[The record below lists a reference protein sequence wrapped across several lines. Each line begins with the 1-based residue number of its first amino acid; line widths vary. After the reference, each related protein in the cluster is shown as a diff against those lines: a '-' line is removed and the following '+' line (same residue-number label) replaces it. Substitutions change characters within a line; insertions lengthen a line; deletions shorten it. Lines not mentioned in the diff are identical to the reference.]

1 MDGCANK
8 PCQHGG
14 TCLPRF
20 GKKYNCLCPPYRTG
34 ENCEEDID
42 ECAIY
47 EGTHAGC
54 QNNAT
59 CENHDTGFRP
69 SLSVS
74 SSPTC
79 SPSLKYVWRHMSLS
93 IDVETHQKQIA
104 TYRCICDW
112 GYKVSDDKLNPT
124 CVDVDECLDNPCHP
138 GVDCINLPGKFQCTG
153 CPKGYHGNG
162 QICADIDECAA
173 EIYPCSSI
181 PHVPCFNTIGSFH
194 CGNCPPGYQGD
205 GRSCTKRSACDG
217 APCHPTATCVED
229 QTSLNPGGYTCL
241 CPAGTMGDGIGES
254 GCVQSNSTI
263 CREGICMNGGTC

>member
-59 CENHDTGFRP
+59 CENHDTGFRCQCRSGYHGP
-69 SLSVS
+69 LCQYRQS
-74 SSPTC
+74 TC
-79 SPSLKYVWRHMSLS
+79 SKSIELCGHMVTAIRDTSEQML
-93 IDVETHQKQIA
+93 DH
-104 TYRCICDW
+104 
-112 GYKVSDDKLNPT
+112 DDKLNPT

-138 GVDCINLPGKFQCTG
+138 GVDCINLPGKVSSAQ
-153 CPKGYHGNG
+153 
-162 QICADIDECAA
+162 AA
-173 EIYPCSSI
+173 QR
-181 PHVPCFNTIGSFH
+181 VN
-194 CGNCPPGYQGD
+194 
-205 GRSCTKRSACDG
+205 
-217 APCHPTATCVED
+217 
-229 QTSLNPGGYTCL
+229 
-241 CPAGTMGDGIGES
+241 
-254 GCVQSNSTI
+254 
-263 CREGICMNGGTC
+263 